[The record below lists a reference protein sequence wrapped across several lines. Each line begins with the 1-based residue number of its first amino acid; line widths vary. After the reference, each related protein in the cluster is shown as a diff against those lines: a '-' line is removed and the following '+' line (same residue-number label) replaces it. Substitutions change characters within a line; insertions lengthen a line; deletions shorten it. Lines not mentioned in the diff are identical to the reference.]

1 MLKNVQYTHKHND
14 MYVMTDR
21 KTNEEYEMVPQRW
34 AVPILDKL
42 EYNTIVTIIYYEGK
56 WDFVSKKET
65 VDIGK
70 YKFNIR

>member
-1 MLKNVQYTHKHND
+1 M
-14 MYVMTDR
+14 
-21 KTNEEYEMVPQRW
+21 
-34 AVPILDKL
+34 
-42 EYNTIVTIIYYEGK
+42 NTINETIIYYEGK

>member
-1 MLKNVQYTHKHND
+1 MNSIIYGHHMEKD
-14 MYVMTDR
+14 AMFG
-21 KTNEEYEMVPQRW
+21 E
-34 AVPILDKL
+34 L
-42 EYNTIVTIIYYEGK
+42 EYYQEPSYFQKHSCGKIYYEGK

>member
-1 MLKNVQYTHKHND
+1 MMRIKPVSYTHL
-14 MYVMTDR
+14 
-21 KTNEEYEMVPQRW
+21 
-34 AVPILDKL
+34 LDKL

>member
-1 MLKNVQYTHKHND
+1 MCNILINITIC
-14 MYVMTDR
+14 
-21 KTNEEYEMVPQRW
+21 W

-56 WDFVSKKET
+56 WNFVSKKET